1 MAFKKG
7 EDKNRF
13 SSPLPVGDDIKAAR
27 KLTLA
32 DFERVGHKIWFMG
45 FHEIVK
51 AMNSTKEG
59 KADLP
64 AGEMALM
71 STLYHGIKDG
81 DQKRID
87 FFLNRLIGPIPHR
100 IRNVISVEENVEV
113 PVKMTTEEKLQMIDV
128 YKQMIQE
135 ADLIEV
141 ENDDSDSRKG

>member
-51 AMNSTKEG
+51 AMNSTSF
-59 KADLP
+59 LP
-64 AGEMALM
+64 FAF
-71 STLYHGIKDG
+71 
-81 DQKRID
+81 
-87 FFLNRLIGPIPHR
+87 FFLFDSKFTPSIKLPDLASNKSRHR
-100 IRNVISVEENVEV
+100 GLLNKQSLSFFWTNV
-113 PVKMTTEEKLQMIDV
+113 
-128 YKQMIQE
+128 
-135 ADLIEV
+135 
-141 ENDDSDSRKG
+141 